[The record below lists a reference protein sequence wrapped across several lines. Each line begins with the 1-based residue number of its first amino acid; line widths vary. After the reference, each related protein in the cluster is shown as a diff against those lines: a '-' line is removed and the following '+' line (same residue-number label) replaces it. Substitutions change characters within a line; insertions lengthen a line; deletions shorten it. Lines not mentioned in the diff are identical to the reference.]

1 MKKKSKK
8 GFTLIELIVVIAI
21 MGILAAI
28 LVPVISGFIN
38 AANEAADNANGRLV
52 YQAAAM
58 YYATHNDATGSVD
71 PGLLQPFTGLSVLPP
86 LKTIPA
92 GDWTITINNDSSIT
106 VSYGTKTFNPVT
118 AKFEQPAPSP
128 TPTPGG

>member
-58 YYATHNDATGSVD
+58 YYATHNDATGSVESWSPSAFYRAKRAPTVKND
-71 PGLLQPFTGLSVLPP
+71 PR
-86 LKTIPA
+86 
-92 GDWTITINNDSSIT
+92 W
-106 VSYGTKTFNPVT
+106 
-118 AKFEQPAPSP
+118 
-128 TPTPGG
+128 